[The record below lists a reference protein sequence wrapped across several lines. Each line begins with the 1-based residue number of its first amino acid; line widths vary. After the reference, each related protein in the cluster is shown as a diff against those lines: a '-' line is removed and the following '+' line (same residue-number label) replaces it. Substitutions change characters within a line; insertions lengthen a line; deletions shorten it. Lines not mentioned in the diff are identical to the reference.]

1 MQTRHSDKELYFR
14 EQVFTTRE
22 FVIPFIERK
31 LKINESTRVLEVG
44 CGESGNLLSFLERG
58 CHVAG
63 VDLSEGKIELAG
75 KFLPEYISTG
85 KAVFM
90 ADDIYN
96 LNPAET
102 GKFDIIMLRDVI
114 EHIHDQEKFMNFI
127 RNFLSPDGVIFFG
140 FPPWYNPFGGHQQI
154 CKNRILSKLPYYH
167 LLAKGLYKAVL
178 QAGGEPE
185 ERIEAL
191 LEIKQTG
198 ISIERFEKILKRQ
211 SYTILLRKHF
221 LFNPNYKIK
230 FNIKPREQ
238 VGIVRII
245 PFFRNFLT
253 TASYYL
259 VKSEKSKPV
268 GY

>member
-44 CGESGNLLSFLERG
+44 CGEGGNLLSFLERG

-63 VDLSEGKIELAG
+63 VDMSEGKIELAR

-102 GKFDIIMLRDVI
+102 GKFDIIMLRDVN
-114 EHIHDQEKFMNFI
+114 ELL
-127 RNFLSPDGVIFFG
+127 LSPDGVIFFG

-154 CKNRILSKLPYYH
+154 CKNRILSKLPSVH
-167 LLAKGLYKAVL
+167 LLPKGLYKAVL

>member
-44 CGESGNLLSFLERG
+44 CGEGGNLLSFLERG

-63 VDLSEGKIELAG
+63 VDMSEGKIELAR

-102 GKFDIIMLRDVI
+102 GKFDIIMLRDVN
-114 EHIHDQEKFMNFI
+114 ELL
-127 RNFLSPDGVIFFG
+127 LSPDGVIFFG

-167 LLAKGLYKAVL
+167 LLPKGLYKAVL